1 MSIFNSM
8 IAACAHGGEY
18 NKARLMFERMAE
30 HGCQADAVTYANL
43 IRAYKKGGQWCH
55 ALDTFEA
62 MQRSGCRPHAAVYS
76 SIIDVLWQTGI
87 AWAQAKALRLF
98 TAAVEYAL
106 APFLSWQNSVRIPGR
121 IHKQGFGRGLLW
133 MGYLIA
139 RP

>member
-1 MSIFNSM
+1 M

-18 NKARLMFERMAE
+18 NKARLMFKRMAE
-30 HGCQADAVTYANL
+30 HDCEADAVTYANL

-62 MQRSGCRPHAAVYS
+62 MQRSGCRPHAAVFS

-98 TAAVEYAL
+98 TSAVE
-106 APFLSWQNSVRIPGR
+106 
-121 IHKQGFGRGLLW
+121 
-133 MGYLIA
+133 
-139 RP
+139 

>member
-1 MSIFNSM
+1 MTSKCYMAAQLMLPSKLQGCKPDVSIFNSM

-18 NKARLMFERMAE
+18 NKARLMFQRMAE
-30 HGCQADAVTYANL
+30 HDCTADAVTYANL

-62 MQRSGCRPHAAVYS
+62 MQRSGCRPHAAVFS

-98 TAAVEYAL
+98 TSAVE
-106 APFLSWQNSVRIPGR
+106 
-121 IHKQGFGRGLLW
+121 
-133 MGYLIA
+133 
-139 RP
+139 